1 MAGRAWLDMVRSL
14 VHYRIMK
21 RINTHDAKANLSSYL
36 KKLRRGER
44 IIVCRRNVPIAEIR
58 PLESEEPVQRAIG
71 LAKGELSIPEAFFEP
86 LPDAV
91 LAGFEGQGERP

>member
-1 MAGRAWLDMVRSL
+1 M
-14 VHYRIMK
+14 
-21 RINTHDAKANLSSYL
+21 
-36 KKLRRGER
+36 
-44 IIVCRRNVPIAEIR
+44 CRRNVPIAEIR